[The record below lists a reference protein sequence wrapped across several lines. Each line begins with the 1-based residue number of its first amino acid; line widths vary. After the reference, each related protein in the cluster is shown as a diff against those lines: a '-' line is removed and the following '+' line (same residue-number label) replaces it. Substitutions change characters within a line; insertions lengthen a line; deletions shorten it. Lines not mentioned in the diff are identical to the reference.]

1 MEPDS
6 KIYIV
11 VAVLAVILVGIFVYL
26 FVMDRKINKIEK
38 ELKEHEEKQ
47 HEGIHH
53 DRGEIV

>member
-26 FVMDRKINKIEK
+26 FFMDRKVSKIEK
-38 ELKEHEEKQ
+38 EMIEDNLKRNKRDQ
-47 HEGIHH
+47 
-53 DRGEIV
+53 EI